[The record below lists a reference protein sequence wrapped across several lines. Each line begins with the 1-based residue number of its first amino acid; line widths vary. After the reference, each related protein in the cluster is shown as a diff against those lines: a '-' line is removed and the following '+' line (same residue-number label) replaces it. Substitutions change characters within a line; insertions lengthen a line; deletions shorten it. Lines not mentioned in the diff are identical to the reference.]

1 RAGCGAVDTPVF
13 RGSAHASPR
22 GGRRH
27 GRNTQTVT
35 GTSETG
41 PGGSTHILPRG
52 TTGLAGT
59 PSVPRQEGSRRR
71 EETRTA
77 PQSRGTGRDGRRGG
91 SRPLRGSTRTGH
103 TGTGRRCPSPPVTTD
118 RAVTPANPRSVER
131 VATPRITRPG
141 RSEPTPA
148 LRDRRH
154 PYPTRC
160 ARYRGARAPYGN
172 ARESSA

>member
-77 PQSRGTGRDGRRGG
+77 QQSRGTGRAGRRGG

-118 RAVTPANPRSVER
+118 RAVTPANPRRHSGIGDIHIPHAALGSVVREHPTGMLESPRRAR
-131 VATPRITRPG
+131 V
-141 RSEPTPA
+141 
-148 LRDRRH
+148 
-154 PYPTRC
+154 
-160 ARYRGARAPYGN
+160 RAY
-172 ARESSA
+172 